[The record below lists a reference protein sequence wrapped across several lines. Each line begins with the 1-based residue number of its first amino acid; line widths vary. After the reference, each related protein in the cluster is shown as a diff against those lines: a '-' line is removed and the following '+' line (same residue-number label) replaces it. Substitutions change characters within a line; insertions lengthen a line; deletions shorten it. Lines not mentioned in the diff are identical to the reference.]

1 MKHFSKLIFTLAAA
15 AFIWAQAP
23 AQNTPKGHLL
33 IIGGGTRTTEVMQ
46 RFVDLA
52 GGKDARFLII
62 STAGLPEER
71 GEGGVKEL
79 NGLGVKKVQWIAP
92 MEREQCND
100 PEYVEKVMKGVTGV
114 FFTGGQQ
121 SRILKAFGGTL
132 FHERLRQMYEDGGI
146 IGGTSAGAAMMTDP
160 MTGGGP
166 IHKDP
171 KDEKDGFTS
180 IEKGNVKFT
189 KGMGFLH
196 GAVVDQHF
204 FKRSREN
211 RLFSAALDKPEFVH
225 IGIDEATGLLVSNGR
240 DIEIVGESN
249 VMIVEPVPGTIKV
262 DKNGHYGTPAM
273 TVRLLIAGDTYTIP
287 ER

>member
-1 MKHFSKLIFTLAAA
+1 MNIIRKALFTLVAA
-15 AFIWAQAP
+15 AFTFAQAF
-23 AQNTPKGHLL
+23 AQTAPKGHLL

-52 GGKDARFLII
+52 GGKDAKFLII
-62 STAGLPEER
+62 STAGLSEER
-71 GEGGVKEL
+71 GKGGVEEL
-79 NGLGVKKVQWIAP
+79 KGLGVKKVQWIAP
-92 MEREQCND
+92 MEKELCND
-100 PEYVEKVMKGVTGV
+100 PNYVDKYMKGVTGV

-121 SRILKAFGGTL
+121 RTILKVFGGTL
-132 FHERLRQMYEDGGI
+132 FHERLMKMYEEGGI
-146 IGGTSAGAAMMTDP
+146 IGGTSAGAAMMSDP

-166 IHKDP
+166 KHKDP
-171 KDEKDGFTS
+171 KETKDGFTS
-180 IEKGNVKFT
+180 IEKDNVHFY
-189 KGMGFLH
+189 KGMGFLQ

-211 RLFSAALDKPEFVH
+211 RLFSAALDRPEYVH

-249 VMIVEPVPGTIKV
+249 VMIVEAVPGTIKT

-273 TVRLLIAGDTYTIP
+273 TVRLLVAGDTYSIP
-287 ER
+287 QK

>member
-1 MKHFSKLIFTLAAA
+1 MNFFKRLLFTAAAVAFIFTQAT
-15 AFIWAQAP
+15 AQTA
-23 AQNTPKGHLL
+23 PKGHLL

-46 RFVDLA
+46 RFVEL
-52 GGKDARFLII
+52 GGGTSAKFLII
-62 STAGLPEER
+62 STAGLSEER
-71 GEGGVKEL
+71 GEGAVKEL

-92 MEREQCND
+92 MEKELCND
-100 PEYVEKVMKGVTGV
+100 PKYVDKMMKGVTGV

-121 SRILKAFGGTL
+121 RTILKVFGGTL
-132 FHERLRQMYEDGGI
+132 FHERLMQMYEEGGI

-160 MTGGGP
+160 MTAGGP
-166 IHKDP
+166 KHKN
-171 KDEKDGFTS
+171 KDDKDGFTS
-180 IEKGNVKFT
+180 IEKDNVYFY
-189 KGMGFLH
+189 KGMGFLK

-211 RLFSAALDKPEFVH
+211 RLFSAALDRPEYVH

-262 DKNGHYGTPAM
+262 DKNGHYGTTEM
-273 TVRLLIAGDTYTIP
+273 TVRLLVAGDTYTIP

>member
-1 MKHFSKLIFTLAAA
+1 MDRIKSLLFTFVAASLLFTQA
-15 AFIWAQAP
+15 YAQTA
-23 AQNTPKGHLL
+23 PKGHLL

-46 RFVDLA
+46 RFVEL
-52 GGKDARFLII
+52 GGGTSAKFLII
-62 STAGLPEER
+62 STAGLSEER
-71 GEGGVKEL
+71 GEGAVKEL
-79 NGLGVKKVQWIAP
+79 NGLGVKKGQWIAP
-92 MEREQCND
+92 MEKELCND
-100 PEYVEKVMKGVTGV
+100 PKYVDKMMKGVTGV

-121 SRILKAFGGTL
+121 RTILKVFGGTL
-132 FHERLRQMYEDGGI
+132 FHERLMQMYEEGGI

-160 MTGGGP
+160 MTAGGP
-166 IHKDP
+166 KHKN
-171 KDEKDGFTS
+171 KDNKDGFTS
-180 IEKGNVKFT
+180 IEKDNVYFY
-189 KGMGFLH
+189 KGMGFLK

-211 RLFSAALDKPEFVH
+211 RLFSAALDRPEYVH

-262 DKNGHYGTPAM
+262 DKNGHYGTPEM
-273 TVRLLIAGDTYTIP
+273 TVRLLVAGDTYTIP